1 MLFVLPVVAFS
12 YEDLVLEKYY
22 LTRLKS
28 TFCSHK
34 YLPFPCYENKMP
46 QAQLSVEFFSLI
58 GNGLAVEISSPEENF
73 ASEETGLFTTG
84 PIKADLD
91 KREDLVSLGNYFK
104 RGPEFVK
111 QGRLSIFFQGQ
122 RIYESTLE
130 FQINGQDSRSSPQK
144 ALRLKLE
151 KSLPMSSF
159 APKSGEQKFTIYPL
173 YRSLGGAKIY
183 HQLINQIFSSKEIW
197 FENWSVVP
205 VVINNEFWGVYLLAR
220 PDLSIQKDF
229 FGSVEGIEGPQL
241 KEKEYAKFSFDKE
254 ALLKFLAFQRSVGNV
269 DLIRNYRSF
278 VHYTKLHLTYTDL
291 DEVFNTGLNELDIV
305 NAMESKNVKKIF
317 ESDYEKFK
325 QFKKYWKD
333 LLRKNPPDKVY
344 ADFANQNF
352 LYLLFN
358 DLRWGRPF
366 RSNEDS
372 SMRKQLA
379 HFSEIEL
386 NEK

>member
-1 MLFVLPVVAFS
+1 MLSVLPVIAFGN
-12 YEDLVLEKYY
+12 EDFVLEKYY

-28 TFCSHK
+28 TFCGHK
-34 YLPFPCYENKMP
+34 FLPFPCYENKMP
-46 QAQLSVEFFSLI
+46 QAQFSAEFFSLI
-58 GNGLAVEISSPEENF
+58 GNGLSIEIISPEESF
-73 ASEETGLFTTG
+73 ASEETGIFTTG
-84 PIKADLD
+84 PVRADLD

-104 RGPEFVK
+104 RGPEFIK
-111 QGRLSIFFQGQ
+111 QGRLSILYQGQ
-122 RIYESTLE
+122 RIYSGPLE

-144 ALRLKLE
+144 ALRLKLDMPF
-151 KSLPMSSF
+151 PMSTF

-173 YRSLGGAKIY
+173 YRSLGGAKVY
-183 HQLINQIFSSKEIW
+183 HQLINQIFSPKEIW
-197 FENWSVVP
+197 FEHWAVVP

-241 KEKEYAKFSFDKE
+241 KDKEYAKLTFDKE
-254 ALLKFLAFQRSVGNV
+254 ALLKFLAFQSSVGNV

-278 VHYTKLHLTYTDL
+278 VDNKKLQLTYTDL
-291 DEVFNTGLNELDIV
+291 DEVFNTGVSDLEIV
-305 NAMESKNVKKIF
+305 SAMESENVKKIF
-317 ESDYEKFK
+317 ESDYHKFK
-325 QFKKYWKD
+325 HFKNYWKD

-344 ADFANQNF
+344 ADFASQNF

-366 RSNEDS
+366 RSYEDS
-372 SMRKQLA
+372 SMRKQLTR
-379 HFSEIEL
+379 FSEIEL